1 MMMPRLEA
9 GEHLAALRVQGLA
22 MGGYAREDAE
32 EMLRELRERVS
43 GGDTSQ
49 PKAKKATPDQL
60 RALGI
65 GVIMPKGDGDA

>member
-1 MMMPRLEA
+1 
-9 GEHLAALRVQGLA
+9 
-22 MGGYAREDAE
+22 
-32 EMLRELRERVS
+32 MLRELRERVA